1 MPLSERSRTTIYQA
15 LEPVVG
21 EEAIS
26 EMLSH
31 FPARDVEEPVTKEF
45 LRAELA
51 ELRAEL
57 AEFRAELSWTRG
69 DLHDAMHRQTMWLMG
84 AMITI
89 SGLTIGAVG
98 LLR

>member
-51 ELRAEL
+51 EV
-57 AEFRAELSWTRG
+57 RAELSWTRG

>member
-1 MPLSERSRTTIYQA
+1 MPLSERSRATIYQA

-51 ELRAEL
+51 STRAE
-57 AEFRAELSWTRG
+57 
-69 DLHDAMHRQTMWLMG
+69 LHDAMHRQTMWLMG
-84 AMITI
+84 AMVTI